1 MSHLVNHPLTSV
13 AHNRS
18 INRVFKRIRISSLQ
32 GDYMKKRLSSAN
44 ANKGFTL
51 IELSIVLVIIG
62 LIVGGVLV
70 GQDLIKAAEIRATVA
85 QVERFN
91 TASNTFRGKYNGLPG
106 DLANPTA
113 FFASVTNGN
122 ESEQGDGDGVIDGVS
137 AANTACTAALC
148 ISGEAAVYWYMLNN
162 AGMIPEGITANTN
175 YETVNLTPGD
185 TTVPPAKMGKG
196 ARIGVMGVSGVNYFA
211 IANFGT
217 SALASGTA
225 TFTAGMSPL
234 DALQM
239 DSKMDDGKASS
250 GTVISVAVATA
261 LPGTAANGNANPTAH
276 CYDSDDGAYAAASGI
291 RNSLYCNLS
300 IRASF

>member
-1 MSHLVNHPLTSV
+1 LKDNDM
-13 AHNRS
+13 
-18 INRVFKRIRISSLQ
+18 KDIS
-32 GDYMKKRLSSAN
+32 KKQSTKS
-44 ANKGFTL
+44 GFTL

-106 DLANPTA
+106 DIANPAA

-122 ESEQGDGDGVIDGVS
+122 ESAQGDGDGTVEGIS
-137 AANTACTAALC
+137 AANTACTTELC
-148 ISGEAAVYWYMLNN
+148 ISGEAAVFWYMLNN
-162 AGMIPEGITANTN
+162 AGMIPEGITANTD
-175 YETVNLTPGD
+175 YENVTLTPGD

-196 ARIGVMGVSGVNYFA
+196 ARIAVMAVSGVNYFA

-217 SALASGTA
+217 SALTAGTE

-250 GTVISVAVATA
+250 GTVISVAVDDA
-261 LPGTAANGNANPTAH
+261 LPGTADNGNANPTAH
-276 CYDSDDGAYAAASGI
+276 CYDSDDGTYAAASGI

-300 IRASF
+300 IKASF